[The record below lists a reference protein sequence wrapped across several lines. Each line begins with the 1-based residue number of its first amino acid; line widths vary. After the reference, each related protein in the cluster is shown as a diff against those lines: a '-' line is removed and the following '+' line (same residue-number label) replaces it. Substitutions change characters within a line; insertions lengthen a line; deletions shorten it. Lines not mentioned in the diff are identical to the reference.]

1 MRGIKR
7 NSQHEIVEYL
17 QDNPCRTE
25 TEIQQDLWNYYRCS
39 QRPMESNKKYADILR
54 RALFSGKI
62 KRVRMKIH
70 GIDNR
75 MMFRYYVK

>member
-1 MRGIKR
+1 MRRVKR
-7 NSQHEIVEYL
+7 NSQYEIVQYL

-25 TEIQQDLWNYYRCS
+25 SEIQQDVWNYYRRS
-39 QRPMESNKKYADILR
+39 GMESNKKYADILR

-62 KRVRMKIH
+62 RRVRMKIH

-75 MMFRYYVK
+75 MMFRYYVKW

>member
-1 MRGIKR
+1 MRRVKR
-7 NSQHEIVEYL
+7 NSQYEIVQYL

-25 TEIQQDLWNYYRCS
+25 SEIQQDVWNYYRRS
-39 QRPMESNKKYADILR
+39 DMESNKKYADMLR

-62 KRVRMKIH
+62 RRVRMKIH

-75 MMFRYYVK
+75 MMFRYYVKW